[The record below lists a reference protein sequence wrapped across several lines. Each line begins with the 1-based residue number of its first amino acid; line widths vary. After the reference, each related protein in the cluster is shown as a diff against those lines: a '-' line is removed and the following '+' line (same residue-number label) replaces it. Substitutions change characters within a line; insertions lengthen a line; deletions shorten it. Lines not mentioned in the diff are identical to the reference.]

1 VFIGF
6 STFNSLEAP
15 SRRARGR
22 GQKKQRYN
30 ELKGE
35 QAMSRTETNTG
46 IPPELA
52 AALDAAL
59 RNAMSGKQDPE
70 AMQQACDEQD
80 RLREELRQKV
90 GELNL
95 AVELVREARDDT

>member
-1 VFIGF
+1 
-6 STFNSLEAP
+6 
-15 SRRARGR
+15 
-22 GQKKQRYN
+22 
-30 ELKGE
+30 
-35 QAMSRTETNTG
+35 MSRTETSAG

-52 AALDAAL
+52 AALDEAL
-59 RNAMSGKQDPE
+59 RNAMNGNRDPE

-95 AVELVREARDDT
+95 AVELVREVRDDA